1 MPMKY
6 IRTFLVASCLIGMF
20 SLASATSPL
29 PLTALAQ
36 AWQFP
41 KEAIQIKPTAFWW
54 RFQLAPPALRAYFQE
69 TSGEIS
75 LPDHAWIEST
85 VLVQHPYTQQ
95 GQQYLFILL
104 KNQPVSKQVFGE
116 QVTGWLS
123 GLVFQKKVG
132 RWHVMATGQALGWLS
147 TASVPLRQFQHIALG
162 TQQIGFLCT
171 IDLSLPKTAHQ
182 EYRTYLITQKNNT
195 LSQIGIFP
203 IKTARFND
211 EFTQY
216 IEQQGRLII
225 SPFVGPDFS
234 PITVQMTTIFREN
247 PHGKILRQEK
257 EQIIYHYNIEK
268 NLYFSP

>member
-1 MPMKY
+1 MSYFAK
-6 IRTFLVASCLIGMF
+6 INNFSFLFLIVCFMTISSS
-20 SLASATSPL
+20 SLSAPL

-182 EYRTYLITQKNNT
+182 EYRTYLITQK
-195 LSQIGIFP
+195 
-203 IKTARFND
+203 
-211 EFTQY
+211 
-216 IEQQGRLII
+216 II
-225 SPFVGPDFS
+225 RSHKLVFS
-234 PITVQMTTIFREN
+234 PLKQPVSMMN
-247 PHGKILRQEK
+247 SHSILNSK
-257 EQIIYHYNIEK
+257 DA
-268 NLYFSP
+268 